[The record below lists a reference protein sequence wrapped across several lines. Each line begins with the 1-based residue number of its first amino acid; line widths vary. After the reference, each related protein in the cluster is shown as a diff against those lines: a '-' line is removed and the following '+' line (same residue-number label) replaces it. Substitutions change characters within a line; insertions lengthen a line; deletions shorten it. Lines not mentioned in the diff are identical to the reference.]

1 VGWSLGVYLA
11 LCYPELYCYEG
22 EKVMKNLITD
32 YFRFHR
38 LILMLSAL
46 FILYG
51 SLGYSITLPELLSE
65 KGYDQQIIEVSGE
78 IIGPPIKKNNGWF
91 INVDIGGGVIGVF
104 TKKLPKLK
112 HYGSY
117 KEKGDVVKVQGIF
130 YNTCKEHRGET
141 DIHSQGIEVI
151 KMGETIPHPIK
162 KANAIAAIL
171 LSFLAILFVLLYRR
185 FSGKSAS

>member
-1 VGWSLGVYLA
+1 M
-11 LCYPELYCYEG
+11 
-22 EKVMKNLITD
+22 MKNLITD
-32 YFRFHR
+32 YFRLHR
-38 LILMLSAL
+38 LKKGILILSAL
-46 FILYG
+46 FILYY

-91 INVDIGGGVIGVF
+91 VNVDIGEGVIGVF

-117 KEKGDVVKVQGIF
+117 KEKGDVVRVQGIF

-141 DIHSQGIEVI
+141 DIHSQTIKVI
-151 KMGETIPHPIK
+151 KSGETIPHPIK
-162 KANAIAAIL
+162 KDKAMAAIL
-171 LSFLAILFVLLYRR
+171 LSLLAMLLVLFYRQKR
-185 FSGKSAS
+185 INAN